1 MRRAVLALGLACL
14 LAPAAAPAAV
24 QPYRQNDSGGFLNIL
39 PPGENGLANG
49 PQLLAF
55 EADHSR
61 RPPHSDDQL
70 RMYGD
75 LVHAA
80 PDLTAADIPKYFKDA
95 SFGVRPDDVERTYSP
110 RPDVAI
116 VRDRGFGTGH
126 VYGDTRA
133 GTMFGAGY
141 IAAEDRLFFIDVL
154 RHLGRAQLTS
164 FAGGAQGNQD
174 FDQQQWA
181 IAPYNEDDLQR
192 QYDQLDDLYGAEGR
206 QVQDDARA
214 YVDGINAYI
223 TQAHLNPGLMPG
235 EYAAINHPTGPT
247 DWNVRDVIA
256 TAALVGGIFGKGGGS
271 ELQSAIVLQE
281 AQKRFGTKRGKRV
294 WRDFRSAEDPEAPTT
309 VHRGRFDYMATPKRV
324 AKGSRA
330 LPDPGSLKPVPI
342 RQGAA
347 GGDSGGGG
355 AGGGTCLPG
364 GVICLPK
371 ANSNALV
378 VGRKL
383 SKSGHPLAVFG
394 PQTGY
399 FAPQI
404 LMDEDLHGPGIDA
417 RGASFPGVNLYV
429 ELGRGRDYSWSATS
443 AGQDNTDTFAV
454 DLCDPA
460 DGRATIDSTGY
471 VYGGQ
476 CRPMEALTRENS
488 WVPNA
493 ADQSPPGS
501 ERLVA
506 YRTALGIVV
515 GRATVKGVP
524 VAYTV
529 LRSTYMHEV
538 DSARGFADFNDPA
551 KMTSPAAF
559 KQAAY
564 KIGYTF
570 NWLYVDDRHD
580 AYFNSGANPVRS
592 PKIDPSFPVRARPQF
607 LWRGFDAGTVTAR
620 YTPASQHAQ
629 VVDQS
634 YITSWNNK
642 QAKGTRASDAQWGFS
657 SVYRVQPLS
666 DRIRRATRGGRKM
679 ALVDLINAMEDAGT
693 VDLRADKALPMA
705 LKVIGRPRDS
715 ATRRAVGL
723 LRAWVRD
730 GAHRRDRD
738 DDGVYEHAEAIRILD
753 AWWPLWIQTEFG
765 SVLGSRLYGGVQSL
779 LPIDN
784 PPNNHGEHLGSAYQD
799 GWYGYAS
806 KDLRTILGR
815 RVRGRYSQVY
825 CGRGKLRRCR
835 NALGGSLKLAL
846 AHASPQE
853 LYSDDEVCDD
863 AGRSGDQKCFDA
875 IRMRPLGAV
884 SQPLIDWVNRPT
896 FQQAVE
902 IPRHR

>member
-1 MRRAVLALGLACL
+1 VRTGVIALLLALVL
-14 LAPAAAPAAV
+14 PATALGAAQAY
-24 QPYRQNDSGGFLNIL
+24 QQNDATGFWNIL
-39 PPGENGLANG
+39 PPGENGLVNA

-55 EADHSR
+55 EADHSQ
-61 RPPHSDDQL
+61 RPPHSNDQL
-70 RMYGD
+70 AMYGD
-75 LVHAA
+75 LVHVA
-80 PDLTAADIPKYFKDA
+80 PNLKAEDIPKYFKDG
-95 SFGVRPDDVERTYSP
+95 SFGVKPDDVDRTYSP
-110 RPDVAI
+110 RGDVTI
-116 VRDRGFGTGH
+116 VRDKSFGTGH

-141 IAAEDRLFFIDVL
+141 LAAEDRLFFIDVL

-174 FDQQQWA
+174 FDEEQWA
-181 IAPYNEDDLQR
+181 IAPYTEDDLQR
-192 QYDQLDDLYGAEGR
+192 QYDQLGTMFGAEGR
-206 QVQDDARA
+206 GLQDDINA

-223 TQAHLNPGLMPG
+223 SEARLNPNLMPG
-235 EYAAINHPTGPT
+235 EYAAISQPTGPT

-271 ELQSAIVLQE
+271 ELQSALVLE
-281 AQKRFGTKRGKRV
+281 AAQKRFGKKRGMKV

-309 VHRGRFDYMATPKRV
+309 VHKKRFTYEATPKRV
-324 AKGSRA
+324 AAGSRA
-330 LPDPGSLKPVPI
+330 LPDRGTVKSVPI
-342 RQGAA
+342 RQGSGS
-347 GGDSGGGG
+347 GGSGGGG
-355 AGGGTCLPG
+355 GGTTCLPG
-364 GVICLPK
+364 GLICLPK

-417 RGASFPGVNLYV
+417 RGAAFPGVNLYV

-454 DLCDPA
+454 DLCDPNGGPA
-460 DGRATIDSTGY
+460 TVDSLGYIYAGRCQA
-471 VYGGQ
+471 
-476 CRPMEALTRENS
+476 MEALTRDNS
-488 WVPNA
+488 WAPTA

-501 ERLVA
+501 EHLVA

-515 GRATVKGVP
+515 GRATIKGKP

-538 DSARGFADFNDPA
+538 DSARGFSDFNNPD
-551 KMTSPAAF
+551 KMTSPADF
-559 KQAAY
+559 KRAAY

-570 NWLYVDDRHD
+570 NWLYVDDKHD

-592 PKIDPSFPVRARPQF
+592 PKIDPNFPVRAKPQF
-607 LWRGFDAGTVTAR
+607 LWRGFDASTNNAS

-629 VVDQS
+629 VVDQD

-666 DRIRRATRGGRKM
+666 DRIVRATRHGRKM
-679 ALVDLINAMEDAGT
+679 SLVDLINAMEDAGT
-693 VDLRADKALPMA
+693 VDLRADKALPLA
-705 LKVIGRPRDS
+705 LRVIGRPRDA

-723 LRAWVRD
+723 LRDWVRD
-730 GAHRRDRD
+730 GAHRRDLD
-738 DDGVYEHAEAIRILD
+738 DNGEYEHSEAIRILD
-753 AWWPLWIQTEFG
+753 AWWPLWVQTEFG
-765 SVLGSRLYGGVQSL
+765 SVLGSPLYRGIQSL

-784 PPNNHGEHLGSAYQD
+784 PPNNHGDHLGSAYQD

-806 KDLRTILGR
+806 KDLRTILHR
-815 RVRGRYSQVY
+815 KVKGRYSQVY

-835 NALGGSLKLAL
+835 NALAGSLKRAL
-846 AHASPQE
+846 AHDTAQE
-853 LYSDDEVCDD
+853 LYGDDEVCND
-863 AGRSGDQKCFDA
+863 AGRSADQKCFDA
-875 IRMRPLGAV
+875 VRMRPLGAV
-884 SQPLIDWVNRPT
+884 SQPLIDWINRPT
-896 FQQAVE
+896 FQQVVE
-902 IPRHR
+902 IPGHR